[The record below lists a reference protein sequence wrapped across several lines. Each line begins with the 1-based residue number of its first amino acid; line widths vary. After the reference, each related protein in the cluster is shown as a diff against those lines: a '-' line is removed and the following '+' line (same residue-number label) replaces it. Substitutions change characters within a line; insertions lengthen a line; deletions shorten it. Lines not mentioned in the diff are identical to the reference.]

1 MRLRVRLRA
10 GRAPG
15 RGLASHNSAVRR
27 GPVMG
32 MVEAWHMGTW
42 TQGMRCTRI
51 GCTSVRA
58 RAAKGRQQRT
68 GIEAVPPH
76 STTRESRP
84 SLSSPG

>member
-1 MRLRVRLRA
+1 MGGRVRVRLRVRLRA

-42 TQGMRCTRI
+42 TQGMRCI
-51 GCTSVRA
+51 
-58 RAAKGRQQRT
+58 
-68 GIEAVPPH
+68 
-76 STTRESRP
+76 
-84 SLSSPG
+84 